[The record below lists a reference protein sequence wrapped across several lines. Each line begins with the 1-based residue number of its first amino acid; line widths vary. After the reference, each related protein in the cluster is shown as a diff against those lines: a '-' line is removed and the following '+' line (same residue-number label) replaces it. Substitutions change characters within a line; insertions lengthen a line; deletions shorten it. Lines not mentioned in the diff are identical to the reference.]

1 MSSMMTTLPVTV
13 EQIAVAV
20 RKMSRVDQQHLLDL
34 VPDLRQLAD
43 QPPLRTLREAT
54 ANVYA
59 LRAEVL
65 AALDDQPL
73 SPDESFFQGLTLG
86 QYEALTDNQKAD
98 LWDNLTEI
106 DLMDLEEVEVG
117 SDALPAG

>member
-1 MSSMMTTLPVTV
+1 MSRMITALPVTV

-20 RKMSRVDQQHLLDL
+20 KRMSRGDQQHLLDL
-34 VPDLRQLAD
+34 VPDLRQLAG

-59 LRAEVL
+59 LRAEVQ
-65 AALDDQPL
+65 AALDGQPL
-73 SPDESFFQGLTLG
+73 SPAEPFFQGLTLG
-86 QYEALTDNQKAD
+86 QYEALTDEQKAD
-98 LWDNLTEI
+98 LWDDLTEI

-117 SDALPAG
+117 SDALPAR